1 VGHQIEWFK
10 LKERRKRTMA
20 CITLFAP
27 RVAMATTQ
35 LARVIHC
42 EGVSTPQLVSN
53 VERNSLR
60 MSWVVVTDSAGD
72 RHLQNAVGVIRGQPP
87 TAL

>member
-1 VGHQIEWFK
+1 
-10 LKERRKRTMA
+10 MA

-27 RVAMATTQ
+27 RVATATTQ

-53 VERNSLR
+53 VERNCVR
-60 MSWVVVTDSAGD
+60 MSWVVVIDSAGD
-72 RHLQNAVGVIRGQPP
+72 RHLQMRWASSEASLRRRCSRVSHS
-87 TAL
+87 

>member
-1 VGHQIEWFK
+1 
-10 LKERRKRTMA
+10 MA
-20 CITLFAP
+20 CIPLFAP
-27 RVAMATTQ
+27 LVAMATTQ

-53 VERNSLR
+53 VERNSVR

-72 RHLQNAVGVIRGQPP
+72 RHLQMQWASSEANLRRRCSRVSRS
-87 TAL
+87 

>member
-1 VGHQIEWFK
+1 
-10 LKERRKRTMA
+10 MA

-27 RVAMATTQ
+27 VAAMATTQ

-42 EGVSTPQLVSN
+42 DRVSSPQLVSN
-53 VERNSLR
+53 VERNSVR

-72 RHLQNAVGVIRGQPP
+72 WHLQMQWASSEANLRRRCSRVSRS
-87 TAL
+87 